1 LADQAVASNL
11 YEQHN
16 PLLPALTLISS
27 CIMDNSASL
36 KLLFFAVIFF
46 AVLTG
51 GIWVVLLR
59 PVPLKTAMGT
69 IMKRSFEP
77 AGTYWQ
83 HRVGVNRGFRTA
95 TPIPIA
101 EAYIFEVSVDGFENP
116 FFYSLITVASQA
128 FEVGTRVQVRYQE
141 KSIPFI
147 WKRLYVVDMRLE

>member
-1 LADQAVASNL
+1 
-11 YEQHN
+11 
-16 PLLPALTLISS
+16 
-27 CIMDNSASL
+27 MDNSVSP
-36 KLLFFAVIFF
+36 KLLFFVAILF

-69 IMKRSFEP
+69 ITKRSFKP

-101 EAYIFEVSVDGFENP
+101 EAYIFEVAVDGFGSP
-116 FFYSLITVASQA
+116 VFYSLNTVASQA

-141 KSIPFI
+141 RSIPFI
-147 WKRLYVVDMRLE
+147 WKRVYVVDMRLE